1 MSLLKSKR
9 NKVMKNLICIF
20 VLSLVWYPMFAQINY
35 IDKKNLGDAKVNCPT
50 EVELYKSFT
59 YSISIPEKRD
69 SIATPLPQLKE
80 FDDVVGPSISSTH
93 NLSLING
100 KMTETDTTKYVWM
113 LVTRAEKEYIIPSLS
128 IVNKSNTAYYVA
140 PEVKVNSKKYIPRQ
154 ISNHRDQIATTQNT
168 SLVKDSILVKWDIS
182 TEKANVG
189 DTIRCT
195 CWLYSLKDVTQF
207 KSLGISQI
215 DNCFIEE
222 CELPETKS
230 FEITTIDSV
239 NWRRVKC
246 AEYIITPYSPGKLTL
261 GGDKYIATIMQAD
274 SSIDPFEA
282 FFNGVSAYKEVEVE
296 LVSQKKWITISDD
309 KKKDNQVVIENKG
322 NGIYVLMDIS
332 GSTKMQDFSPNRL
345 SAENTFARGVVNA
358 IPNVGLLSFDAE
370 PEFFVPYG
378 SANTTSEIVNYI
390 DTVANPVNDGT
401 SVSNALLYTLLKTR
415 DAKSLIVL
423 CDGLDN
429 TAHVS
434 LNSTLDIL
442 EKSGVQVNM
451 VYFNS
456 YNDSCY
462 YEMRGADSLTIVRMK
477 NDIVDRE
484 ILKKIAK
491 KIKKTGGNIFYIK
504 KGEDINAILPTII
517 KVAQTPAPRK
527 NTSQCSVPKE
537 LMEKLRTMICH

>member
-1 MSLLKSKR
+1 
-9 NKVMKNLICIF
+9 MKNLICTF
-20 VLSLVWYPMFAQINY
+20 VLSLVCCPIFAQINH
-35 IDKKNLGDAKVNCPT
+35 IDKKDLGEAKVNCPT

-59 YSISIPEKRD
+59 YTISIPEKRD

-80 FDDVVGPSISSTH
+80 FDDVIGPSIRSTH
-93 NLSLING
+93 NVSLING
-100 KMTETDTTKYVWM
+100 KMTEADTTKYVWM

-128 IVNKSNTAYYVA
+128 IVNKSNTAYYVV
-140 PEVKVNSKKYIPRQ
+140 PEVKVNSKKYLPKQ
-154 ISNHRDQIATTQNT
+154 NSNHRDQIATTQST
-168 SLVKDSILVKWDIS
+168 SLVKDSIFVKWDIS
-182 TEKANVG
+182 KEKANVG

-195 CWLYSLKDVTQF
+195 CWLSSLKDVTQF
-207 KSLGISQI
+207 QSLGISQI

-239 NWRRVKC
+239 NWRRVKWV
-246 AEYIITPYSPGKLTL
+246 EYIITPYSPGKLTF

-274 SSIDPFEA
+274 PSIDPLEA
-282 FFNGVSAYKEVEVE
+282 FFNGGSAYKEAKVE
-296 LVSQKKWITISDD
+296 LVSQKKYITISGN
-309 KKKDNQVVIENKG
+309 KEKDNQEVIENKG

-332 GSTKMQDFSPNRL
+332 SSTKVQDFSPNRL
-345 SAENTFARGVVNA
+345 SAEKTFVKGIVNA

-370 PEFFVPYG
+370 PEFFLPYG
-378 SANTTSEIVNYI
+378 AASTTSEIVNYI

-401 SVSNALLYTLLKTR
+401 SVSNALLYTLLKTK
-415 DAKSLIVL
+415 DVKSLIVL

-442 EKSGVQVNM
+442 EKSGVQLNM

-462 YEMRGADSLTIVRMK
+462 YDIRVADSLTSTLMK

-484 ILKKIAK
+484 ILKNVAK
-491 KIKKTGGNIFYIK
+491 KIKKNGGNIYYIK
-504 KGEDINAILPTII
+504 NEEDINAILPTII
-517 KVAQTPAPRK
+517 KVAQTPASRK
-527 NTSQCSVPKE
+527 NTSKCSVPKE